1 MVELG
6 KAKRVKLKKIWLY
19 VANYWNYSIVFLVSK
34 ILYTMKIEDNFLIYR
49 IKSVIFN
56 INLILKYDLGDNNVS
71 L

>member
-19 VANYWNYSIVFLVSK
+19 IANFWNYSIVFLVSK

-49 IKSVIFN
+49 IKSVMFN

>member
-34 ILYTMKIEDNFLIYR
+34 ILYTMRIEVNFLIYR
-49 IKSVIFN
+49 IKSVMFN
-56 INLILKYDLGDNNVS
+56 IKYDLGDSNVS

>member
-49 IKSVIFN
+49 IKSVMFN

>member
-6 KAKRVKLKKIWLY
+6 KAKRVKLKKIWLN

-34 ILYTMKIEDNFLIYR
+34 ILYTMKIEVNFLIYG
-49 IKSVIFN
+49 IKSLMFN
-56 INLILKYDLGDNNVS
+56 IKYDLGDSNVS